1 MGATRATK
9 DRALW
14 LLLGAVA
21 LTVALYVVPYGYY
34 VGYPLVL
41 LSTYAHEM
49 GHGLTALAVGGGFD
63 SFVMAPDGSGLA
75 YLRVPDS
82 RLTHAAT
89 SAGGLI
95 GPALLAAAFFA
106 LARSSKTAH
115 VGLSAF
121 GAATLVSVVA
131 VVRSPFGWLFVG
143 VLGAGCAYLGLKSS
157 ARVAQAVLAFLAVQL
172 SLSVFSRGDY
182 LFTETAGA
190 GPSDVAQM
198 ARALFLPYW
207 FWGIVCGAISVL
219 VLLFGVRIFLGS
231 THRV

>member
-1 MGATRATK
+1 MGAAK

-14 LLLGAVA
+14 ILLVAVVVT
-21 LTVALYVVPYGYY
+21 LALYIVPYGHY
-34 VGYPLVL
+34 VAYPLVL

-49 GHGLTALAVGGGFD
+49 GHGITALLLGGEFD

-75 YLRVPDS
+75 YLRIPDS
-82 RLTHAAT
+82 RLVRAAT

-95 GPALLAAAFFA
+95 GPALLAAAFFW
-106 LARSSKTAH
+106 LAKRSKTAH
-115 VGLSAF
+115 VGLLAF
-121 GAATLVSVVA
+121 GVATLVAVVL
-131 VVRSPFGWLFVG
+131 VVRSPFGWIFVG
-143 VLGAGCAYLGLKSS
+143 SLGAACMYLGLKST

-198 ARALFLPYW
+198 AQALFLPYW
-207 FWGIVCGAISVL
+207 FWGVVCAAISGL
-219 VLLFGVRIFLGS
+219 ILLYGIRTFLGW
-231 THRV
+231 TRRV

>member
-1 MGATRATK
+1 MGA
-9 DRALW
+9 
-14 LLLGAVA
+14 VV
-21 LTVALYVVPYGYY
+21 LTIALYVVPYGHY
-34 VGYPLVL
+34 VAYPLVL

-49 GHGLTALAVGGGFD
+49 GHGLTALVVGGEFE

-75 YLRVPDS
+75 YLRIPDN
-82 RLTHAAT
+82 RLAHAAT

-106 LARSSKTAH
+106 AARRSKTAH
-115 VGLSAF
+115 VGLLVF
-121 GAATLVSVVA
+121 GAATLLSVVA

-143 VLGAGCAYLGLKSS
+143 LLGAGCLYLGLESTP
-157 ARVAQAVLAFLAVQL
+157 RVAQAVLAFLAVQL

-198 ARALFLPYW
+198 AQALWMPYW
-207 FWGIVCGAISVL
+207 FWGVVCGAISVL
-219 VLLFGVRIFLGS
+219 VLLLGIRTFLGS
-231 THRV
+231 TRRV